1 MVGITQLEWKR
12 RQKEGI
18 KRARELRRLRPK
30 PGLSLQDLAALAG
43 TTTRTVRFYM
53 ERGVIPP
60 PKVRGPGTRYERAHL
75 LRLVAARTRRAF
87 ESLGLDAIKKRLA
100 DATPEALEALVK
112 RNLTPGRLATALGIA
127 VDAPAASAPTG
138 AATPV
143 VVGAEKRWSRI
154 ELAVGLELHVRDDA
168 SPFVRALAAKVWKL
182 CVEGEPGA

>member
-1 MVGITQLEWKR
+1 MARITHVEWKR

-18 KRARELRRLRPK
+18 KRARELRKLRPK

-75 LRLVAARTRRAF
+75 LRLVAARTLRAF

-127 VDAPAASAPTG
+127 VGAPAALAPTG
-138 AATPV
+138 GAAV
-143 VVGAEKRWSRI
+143 AVGAEKRWSRL
-154 ELAVGLELHVRDDA
+154 ELAVGLELHLRDDA
-168 SPFVRALAAKVWKL
+168 SPVVRALAAKLWKL
-182 CVEGEPGA
+182 CVEGEPVA

>member
-1 MVGITQLEWKR
+1 MARITHVEWKR

-18 KRARELRRLRPK
+18 KRARELRKLRPK
-30 PGLSLQDLAALAG
+30 PGLSLQDLAALTG

-75 LRLVAARTRRAF
+75 LRLVAARTLRAF

-127 VDAPAASAPTG
+127 VGAPAALAPT
-138 AATPV
+138 TPV
-143 VVGAEKRWSRI
+143 AVGAEKRWSRL
-154 ELAVGLELHVRDDA
+154 ELAVGLELHLRDDA
-168 SPFVRALAAKVWKL
+168 SPVVRALAAKLWKL
-182 CVEGEPGA
+182 CVEGEPVA